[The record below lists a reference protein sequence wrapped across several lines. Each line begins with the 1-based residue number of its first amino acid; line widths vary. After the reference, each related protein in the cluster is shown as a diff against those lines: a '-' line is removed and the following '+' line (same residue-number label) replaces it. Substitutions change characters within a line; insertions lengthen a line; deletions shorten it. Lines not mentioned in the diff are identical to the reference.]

1 MAAAAVAP
9 TAARRAHAAAPCT
22 SWSPDRRP
30 ARPCAHR
37 ARGAPANADLRH
49 AAAQEQQP
57 LVHRAGPLL
66 ADGTAVGSLLFVNA
80 DDLADAEQW
89 AADDPYKAAGLFSET
104 TIAPLMQFAMRA
116 ADDEGEQADDFGT
129 GDN

>member
-1 MAAAAVAP
+1 MCRLDRPGAAELRAA
-9 TAARRAHAAAPCT
+9 T
-22 SWSPDRRP
+22 RP
-30 ARPCAHR
+30 AHLEW
-37 ARGAPANADLRH
+37 LR
-49 AAAQEQQP
+49 ESGR
-57 LVHRAGPLL
+57 VHRAGPLL